1 MFNFSGRKCQ
11 ENNMIA
17 LIFLLPRQLFG
28 LQYEHAHKTLAK
40 VRGMRVT
47 LETKIATRQRILET
61 ARKLFISRGFEAA
74 TTRDIADEAGIAS
87 GTLFNYFPTK
97 EAMLAALATEA
108 TAGMD
113 ADFDPGVAGSGDR
126 ATTCESFEEELFAF
140 VAAGLRK
147 LRPLRKQL
155 PVLLETVLSPLA
167 NDSGDQAQSLRL
179 AHLETVARLAK
190 RHRQEELSPVALQ
203 LYWTLYTGVLT
214 FWAKD
219 RSPKQEDTLALLD
232 NSLSMFVGWLKKEKE
247 EGTTGTQSTQS

>member
-1 MFNFSGRKCQ
+1 
-11 ENNMIA
+11 MIA
-17 LIFLLPRQLFG
+17 LIFLLPRRLHG

-47 LETKIATRQRILET
+47 LETKIATRQRILEA
-61 ARKLFISRGFEAA
+61 ARKLFFSKGFEAA

-87 GTLFNYFPTK
+87 GTLFNYFSTK
-97 EAMLAALATEA
+97 EAMVAALATEA

-113 ADFDPGVAGSGDR
+113 ADLDE
-126 ATTCESFEEELFAF
+126 TTPHGSFEEELFAF

-147 LRPLRKQL
+147 LRSLRKQL

-167 NDSGDQAQSLRL
+167 NDSDDQAQSLRL

-190 RHRQEELSPVALQ
+190 RHRQEELSSVALQ

-232 NSLSMFVGWLKKEKE
+232 NSLSMFVGWLGKEKE
-247 EGTTGTQSTQS
+247 EVTIATQGEQS

>member
-1 MFNFSGRKCQ
+1 
-11 ENNMIA
+11 MIA
-17 LIFLLPRQLFG
+17 LIFLLPRRLNG
-28 LQYEHAHKTLAK
+28 LQYEHAHKRLGK

-47 LETKIATRQRILET
+47 LETKIATRQRILEA
-61 ARKLFISRGFEAA
+61 ARKLFLSKGFEAA
-74 TTRDIADEAGIAS
+74 TTRDIADEAGIAT
-87 GTLFNYFPTK
+87 GTLFNYFSTK
-97 EAMLAALATEA
+97 EAILAALATEA

-113 ADFDPGVAGSGDR
+113 ADWDE
-126 ATTCESFEEELFAF
+126 TTPQGSFEEELFAF

-147 LRPLRKQL
+147 LRSLRKQL

-167 NDSGDQAQSLRL
+167 NNSGDQAQSLRL

-203 LYWTLYTGVLT
+203 LYWTLYTGVLA

-232 NSLSMFVGWLKKEKE
+232 NSLSMFVGWLEKEKE
-247 EGTTGTQSTQS
+247 EATTETQRTQS